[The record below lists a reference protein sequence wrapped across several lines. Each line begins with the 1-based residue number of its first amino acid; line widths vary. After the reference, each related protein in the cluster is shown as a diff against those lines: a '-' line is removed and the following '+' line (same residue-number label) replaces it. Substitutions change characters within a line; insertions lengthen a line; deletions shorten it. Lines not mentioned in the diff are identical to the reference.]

1 MTETIRIVIADDHPL
16 VRRGLAEAL
25 AEIVGAP
32 GDIVEV
38 GSLAGAEQA
47 LADRG
52 ADLLLLDLR
61 MPGMNGL
68 AGLEALRA
76 RHPSV
81 PVLVVS
87 ATEDPAIIHQ
97 VMSLGASGFLPKSSP
112 VGAIGEAVAAILAGD
127 LWLPDAPAAPA
138 AELGGEVAGDFA
150 AIAPGDPELD
160 LTPQQ
165 RRVLA
170 LLTDGKPNKQIAF
183 ELAVTEATV
192 KAHLSQIFRKLGVHS
207 RTQAVL
213 SARRLISPR
222 QRTG

>member
-25 AEIVGAP
+25 AEIVGVP

-47 LADRG
+47 LAESG
-52 ADLLLLDLR
+52 ADLLLLDLQ
-61 MPGMNGL
+61 MPGMDGL
-68 AGLEALRA
+68 SGLEALRA
-76 RHPSV
+76 RHPAV

-97 VMSLGASGFLPKSSP
+97 VMALGASGFLPKSYP
-112 VGAIGEAVAAILAGD
+112 VGAIGDAVAAILAGD
-127 LWLPDAPAAPA
+127 LWLPDATAAAAGDRAAAPA
-138 AELGGEVAGDFA
+138 D
-150 AIAPGDPELD
+150 LD
-160 LTPQQ
+160 LELTPQQ

-192 KAHLSQIFRKLGVHS
+192 KAHLSQIFRKLGVRS

-213 SARRLISPR
+213 SARRLMSPR